1 MILIL
6 LGPPGSGKGT
16 QSKRLMEKYNLPQIS
31 TGDILRAEVGK
42 GTELG
47 RRAKAVM
54 DSGKLVSDDIILGII
69 KNRVEEPDCKKGF
82 IFDGFPR
89 TIPQAEGLKELLKQK
104 RLKITKVLNIHLDDE
119 IVVQRLGGRWT
130 CTKCGAIFHASTNP
144 PKKKGRCDKCNGEL
158 YQRDDQKESA
168 VKERLNVYKKQTEPL
183 INFYKKEKLLVDI
196 DGTPSIDEIFKE
208 ITELLE
214 GNV

>member
-16 QSKRLMEKYNLPQIS
+16 QSKRLMEKYHLPQIS
-31 TGDILRAEVGK
+31 TGDILRAEVAK

-47 RRAKAVM
+47 KKAKQIM
-54 DSGKLVSDDIILGII
+54 GSGKLVSDDIILGII
-69 KNRVEEPDCKKGF
+69 KNRIEEPDCKKGF

-104 RLKITKVLNIHLDDE
+104 RLKITKVLNITLDDE

-130 CTKCGAIFHASTNP
+130 CTKCGAIFHTFTNP
-144 PKKKGRCDKCNGEL
+144 PKKKGKCDNCNGEL
-158 YQRDDQKESA
+158 YQRDDQKEKA
-168 VKERLNVYKKQTEPL
+168 VKERLNVYKRQTEPL
-183 INFYKKEKLLVDI
+183 IEFYKKEKLLIDI
-196 DGTPSIDEIFKE
+196 DGTPPIDEIFGE
-208 ITELLE
+208 ITELLD